1 MEMAIMMCAVVI
13 AVCIL
18 TNKFTSKLGIPA
30 VLLFMGIGMLFG
42 SEGLVKIPFDDF
54 KAAERI
60 CSAALVFIMF
70 YGGFGT
76 NFKAAKQV
84 LGKAVSMATLGV
96 LITAGVTGIFCHL
109 VLEMSIQ
116 EGLLIGAVIG
126 STDAASVF
134 SILRSKNLSLKEGT
148 ASLLEVESGSNDPFS
163 YMLTMAVL
171 SWMGGDGQN
180 IFLMIIRQLGF
191 GIMFGVGL
199 GILAV
204 QIFERIEFDIE
215 GADTILMA
223 AMVLFSYAGPAFL
236 GGNGYLSV
244 YLLGMIVGN
253 ANFGNKISLIH
264 FFEGIDKL
272 AQILIFFLLGL
283 LVFPSELLPMLS
295 KAVVI
300 FLGLTCIARPLATI
314 LLLAP
319 FRSSVRQQLL
329 VSFSGLRGAAS
340 IVFAIMVTVNPVYT
354 KSYVFNVVF
363 CVALISVAFQ
373 GMLLPYVSRKL
384 DMIDKEQTVM
394 KTFSDYQEEQQMQ
407 LLQIRLKEGHKY
419 IGKKIRDLKLGGIL
433 AVLIEREGEA
443 IIPRGEVTLK
453 EGDVLVLS
461 GESYQGAQDTVLDEQ
476 RIEKGDTRIGKQ
488 ICEMKNPQN
497 RLIVLIRRSDKTTV
511 IPKGDTKIYE
521 GDTLIFSTGERQG

>member
-1 MEMAIMMCAVVI
+1 
-13 AVCIL
+13 
-18 TNKFTSKLGIPA
+18 
-30 VLLFMGIGMLFG
+30 
-42 SEGLVKIPFDDF
+42 
-54 KAAERI
+54 
-60 CSAALVFIMF
+60 
-70 YGGFGT
+70 
-76 NFKAAKQV
+76 
-84 LGKAVSMATLGV
+84 
-96 LITAGVTGIFCHL
+96 
-109 VLEMSIQ
+109 
-116 EGLLIGAVIG
+116 
-126 STDAASVF
+126 
-134 SILRSKNLSLKEGT
+134 
-148 ASLLEVESGSNDPFS
+148 
-163 YMLTMAVL
+163 
-171 SWMGGDGQN
+171 
-180 IFLMIIRQLGF
+180 
-191 GIMFGVGL
+191 
-199 GILAV
+199 
-204 QIFERIEFDIE
+204 
-215 GADTILMA
+215 
-223 AMVLFSYAGPAFL
+223 MVLFSYAGPAFL

-384 DMIDKEQTVM
+384 DMIDTEQTVM

-407 LLQIRLKEGHKY
+407 LRLKEGHKY